1 MTRPNA
7 LGLSLSFFPINNL
20 ITKCHIFLTLAK
32 KFCWDKFSG
41 LYYTHIIIRG
51 GLINIIHRKYTNL
64 FYFSLLFVCGKK
76 MNEKCPIGS
85 EPPWNWIPLWKTSL
99 LIACPDLIMHCYQLY
114 KPCIVSYIMTFKFQ
128 KELYWLFLLF
138 CLQFVIMGNFP
149 VMRAEVRC
157 GWLLF
162 NLIDN

>member
-1 MTRPNA
+1 MPY
-7 LGLSLSFFPINNL
+7 LSYFGQKILL
-20 ITKCHIFLTLAK
+20 RQIF
-32 KFCWDKFSG
+32 WIV
-41 LYYTHIIIRG
+41 LYTYHYQGRS
-51 GLINIIHRKYTNL
+51 NKYNPQKIHQP

-76 MNEKCPIGS
+76 NMNEKCPIGS